1 MKTRLLALMA
11 VLLLALALVPVVS
24 AQDDPGCFGLS
35 SEDCDLLDRATA
47 NTLSA
52 SSFFHEWSLD
62 VTITGLD
69 TVAALAPESGITG
82 DIDLSVSGSGPL
94 SFTPDIADVLQLQQ
108 TASYELIMG
117 TDTQSGSAVLTVV
130 DGVLYAELDGETV
143 GMPLEEAIEEADPSV
158 DANINPANLADLME
172 VEPTSLAIRGTS
184 AGVPPSLAVFFN
196 FERAGDEFV
205 FTTDVGGLLN
215 SEEFSALLPLVLALA
230 GEELG
235 DLGDTQD
242 LVEQLPQFMA
252 AIDSNIT
259 IIQSVDPV
267 AELVTGFVFDI
278 DFAFDLGMAA
288 GAPGAFPPIV
298 LEVTFATEM
307 SQFNEA
313 FAYTA
318 PENAEMLEPGELPMD
333 LPF

>member
-1 MKTRLLALMA
+1 
-11 VLLLALALVPVVS
+11 
-24 AQDDPGCFGLS
+24 
-35 SEDCDLLDRATA
+35 
-47 NTLSA
+47 
-52 SSFFHEWSLD
+52 
-62 VTITGLD
+62 
-69 TVAALAPESGITG
+69 
-82 DIDLSVSGSGPL
+82 L

-117 TDTQSGSAVLTVV
+117 TDTQSGSAVLTIV